1 MRATSI
7 SLCHDATWQKIG
19 SGYAGQN
26 SCSRSSNGSERPFPK
41 SMQALFLNFC
51 YRSLPHIRIDFI
63 EDYFGSTTFLTARP
77 FAVLCRKLL

>member
-1 MRATSI
+1 MGHKGPFGWLWQMTRT
-7 SLCHDATWQKIG
+7 LCRQQIFGFRGRKG
-19 SGYAGQN
+19 LK
-26 SCSRSSNGSERPFPK
+26 FPK